1 MGVDYGGAFRCVVYW
16 ETTRVIRMT
25 LETKNIFTTLH
36 LYIRVPWVIL
46 YELIEHD
53 EIKNWGLSL
62 LLYRVI
68 NLRIVKNLMQ

>member
-16 ETTRVIRMT
+16 ETTRMT